1 MFDFEFNDDGSY
13 TLTIAS
19 RDKIVDQNISEK
31 EAIIDVFVVYADGTY
46 YKK

>member
-1 MFDFEFNDDGSY
+1 MSDFEFNDDGSY

-19 RDKIVDQNISEK
+19 RDKMVDPNTSKK